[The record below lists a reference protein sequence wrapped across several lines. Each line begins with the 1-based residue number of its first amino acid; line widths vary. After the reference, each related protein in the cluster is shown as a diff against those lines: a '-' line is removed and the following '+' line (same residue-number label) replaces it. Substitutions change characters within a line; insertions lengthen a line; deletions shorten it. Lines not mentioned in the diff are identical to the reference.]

1 MKLQQSIL
9 KLFVTLFF
17 LKIVYI
23 LIITL
28 AVYFFPSLDESVFN
42 RVHQHWPRDGGPVF
56 ATHFATWDA
65 AHYLYLSEEGY
76 KTGMPSCAFY
86 PLWPIMIK
94 CGAIFFRGN
103 HLISGIFLS
112 NLFSIIG
119 WCVFY
124 KNTKVRFGERIAKS
138 SLILLILFPGSLFY
152 QFIYSESLFFLLLML
167 LWNGLEKKNIYLIFI
182 SSFLLPLT
190 RAIGIF
196 CLLPILYFLITQQ
209 NENLYKKINFIKF
222 IKKLSPQ
229 LWLLFIPFL
238 GWMSYFLF
246 MRFNTGNAFEGFEA
260 QKFWGVHSIWNIVNI
275 PKFLMKFCEITNLHE
290 FTGSVLDRIVFLF
303 LFYSIPLISKLG
315 KDMIIWVFVLGIIP
329 ALSGDLVSFTR
340 FCSVIFPLFIGLASH
355 FYSGSEKRIQLFIY
369 LLVCVILHGFLLW
382 RFINYHWAG

>member
-196 CLLPILYFLITQQ
+196 CLLPIFYFLITQQ
-209 NENLYKKINFIKF
+209 KKIQFIKF
-222 IKKLSPQ
+222 TKESIFQ
-229 LWLLFIPFL
+229 LWLLFIPLL
-238 GWMSYFLF
+238 GWLSYFLF
-246 MRFNTGNAFEGFEA
+246 IEFNTGNAFEGFEA

-275 PKFLMKFCEITNLHE
+275 PKFLIQFCEVTNFHE
-290 FTGSVLDRIVFLF
+290 FTGSALDRIVFLF
-303 LFYSIPLISKLG
+303 LFYSIPLIFKLG
-315 KDMIIWVFVLGIIP
+315 KDMMIWTFILGIIP

-355 FYSGSEKRIQLFIY
+355 FYSGSGKRIQLTIY
-369 LLVCVILHGFLLW
+369 LLICVTLHGILLW
-382 RFINYHWAG
+382 RFVNYHWAG